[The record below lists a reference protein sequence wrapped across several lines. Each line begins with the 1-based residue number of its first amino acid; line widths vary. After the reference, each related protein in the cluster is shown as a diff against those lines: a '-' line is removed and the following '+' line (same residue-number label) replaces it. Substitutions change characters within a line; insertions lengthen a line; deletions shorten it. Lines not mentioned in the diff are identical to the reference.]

1 VRTLVLGGARSGK
14 SAFAESLAA
23 PADGAGPVRYLA
35 TARPVDAEMA
45 ERIRRHRARR
55 PRAWEVVEVE
65 GDLAGALTGWASGP
79 VPPAGG
85 TVLVD
90 GLALW
95 LATLLEHA
103 EDPMGPV
110 EAALK
115 ALEAAPRWIVVS
127 EEVGGGLVPT
137 SALGRRFRDLAG
149 EVNQRV
155 AAISD
160 TVYLVTAGIPQ
171 KIKAPA

>member
-55 PRAWEVVEVE
+55 PPAWEVVEVE
-65 GDLAGALTGWASGP
+65 GDLAGALTGRASGM
-79 VPPAGG
+79 VPPADG

-95 LATLLEHA
+95 LATLLEGA

-137 SALGRRFRDLAG
+137 NALGRRFRDLAG

>member
-1 VRTLVLGGARSGK
+1 MRTLVLGGARSGK
-14 SAFAESLAA
+14 SAFAESLVGRAR
-23 PADGAGPVRYLA
+23 GAGAVRYLA

-55 PRAWEVVEVE
+55 PEGWEVVEV
-65 GDLAGALTGWASGP
+65 GSDLAGVVAAAPGP
-79 VPPAGG
+79 
-85 TVLVD
+85 TLLLD
-90 GLALW
+90 GLTLW
-95 LATLLEHA
+95 LATLLEA
-103 EDPMGPV
+103 GGDPMGPV

-115 ALEAAPRWIVVS
+115 ALEAAPAWVVVS
-127 EEVGGGLVPT
+127 EEVGGGLVPVN
-137 SALGRRFRDLAG
+137 ALARRFRDLAG

-171 KIKAPA
+171 RIKAPA

>member
-14 SAFAESLAA
+14 SAFAESLVA
-23 PADGAGPVRYLA
+23 PAAGAGPVRYLA

-55 PRAWEVVEVE
+55 PEGWKVVEV
-65 GDLAGALTGWASGP
+65 GSDLAGALAAP
-79 VPPAGG
+79 QGG
-85 TVLVD
+85 AVMVD
-90 GLALW
+90 GLTLW
-95 LATLLEHA
+95 LATVLEGA
-103 EDPMGPV
+103 DDPMGPV

-115 ALEAAPRWIVVS
+115 ALEAAPRWVVVS
-127 EEVGGGLVPT
+127 EEVGGGLVPVN
-137 SALGRRFRDLAG
+137 ALGRRFRDLAG

-155 AAISD
+155 ARLSD

-171 KIKAPA
+171 KIKAPV